1 MVKCG
6 FRIDFVCIV
15 IFNLRC
21 FSIIISGHNIYKLC
35 SRSVTS
41 LKSDS
46 LKPSGL

>member
-15 IFNLRC
+15 IFNLCC
-21 FSIIISGHNIYKLC
+21 FGILVLGHNIYKLC
-35 SRSVTS
+35 SCSAAS

-46 LKPSGL
+46 LQPFGL